1 VIYSQHKKGANM
13 TKIQYER
20 LQQDS
25 QQVRQYIDLLHSKGE
40 IGVVGKLQRKLE
52 FIESRLAE
60 VNVAA

>member
-1 VIYSQHKKGANM
+1 M

-25 QQVRQYIDLLHSKGE
+25 QQVRQYIDLLNSKGE
-40 IGVVGKLQRKLE
+40 TGVVGKLQRKLE

-60 VNVAA
+60 VNIAA

>member
-1 VIYSQHKKGANM
+1 M

-25 QQVRQYIDLLHSKGE
+25 KQVRSYIDLLKRKGE
-40 IGVVGKLQRKLE
+40 ISVIGKLQRKLE

-60 VNVAA
+60 VNIAA

>member
-1 VIYSQHKKGANM
+1 M

-25 QQVRQYIDLLHSKGE
+25 KQVRSYIDLLNSKGE
-40 IGVVGKLQRKLE
+40 TQVVTKLQRKLE

-60 VNVAA
+60 VNIAA

>member
-1 VIYSQHKKGANM
+1 M

-25 QQVRQYIDLLHSKGE
+25 HEAKTYLNLLLERGETQVAEKVQKK
-40 IGVVGKLQRKLE
+40 VE

-60 VNVAA
+60 VTVAT

>member
-1 VIYSQHKKGANM
+1 M

-25 QQVRQYIDLLHSKGE
+25 TQVRNYIELLSSKGKTTE
-40 IGVVGKLQRKLE
+40 VPKLMRKLE